1 MSEAPADNNNETIID
16 ESMVIEFLRRN
27 PELLMQ
33 YPDVFAALSVPHG
46 ADGATSL
53 VERQVKMLRGE
64 NQKLKQNIEQLVSIA
79 RDNED
84 LNQRFHRLALELI
97 NSDQLH
103 DVLALVQDQVQT
115 FFYTD
120 YVCFR
125 FLPGVSA
132 GGDLLEELSI
142 SDDENLLARLA
153 EWISNRQPVCGEQPR
168 EISDELFGP
177 GMPIGSCA
185 LIPLYGTTDFG
196 LLCLGS
202 TDRERFTADMGTIFL
217 QQLGELVSSRLNPLL
232 RQHN

>member
-1 MSEAPADNNNETIID
+1 MSEAPADNNNQPATD
-16 ESMVIEFLRRN
+16 ESTVIEYLRHN

-33 YPDVFAALSVPHG
+33 YPELFAALSVPHG
-46 ADGATSL
+46 TAGATSL
-53 VERQVKMLRGE
+53 VERQVKILRNE

-132 GGDLLEELSI
+132 GGDLLEELTI
-142 SDDENLLARLA
+142 SDDEALLPRLTG
-153 EWISNRQPVCGEQPR
+153 WIRERQPVCGPQPR
-168 EISDELFGP
+168 EICDELFGP
-177 GMPIGSCA
+177 DMPIGSCA
-185 LIPLYGTTDFG
+185 LIPLYGTSDFG
-196 LLCLGS
+196 LLCLAS
-202 TDRERFTADMGTIFL
+202 TDRARFTDEMGTIFL

-232 RQHN
+232 HRHN

>member
-1 MSEAPADNNNETIID
+1 MSEAPADKNNDTTID
-16 ESMVIEFLRRN
+16 ESTVINFLRNN
-27 PELLMQ
+27 PELLMK

-53 VERQVKMLRGE
+53 VERQVKMLRSE

-103 DVLALVQDQVQT
+103 DILSLVQDQVQT

-120 YVCFR
+120 YVSFR

-132 GGDLLEELSI
+132 GGDLVEELSM
-142 SDDENLLARLA
+142 SDDDTLLKLLSD
-153 EWISNRQPVCGEQPR
+153 WVGKRQPVCGQQPR
-168 EISDELFGP
+168 EICDELFGIDR
-177 GMPIGSCA
+177 PIGSCA
-185 LIPLYGTTDFG
+185 LIPLYGTRDFG

-202 TDRERFTADMGTIFL
+202 TDKDRFTDDMGTIFL

-232 RQHN
+232 RQRN

>member
-1 MSEAPADNNNETIID
+1 M
-16 ESMVIEFLRRN
+16 
-27 PELLMQ
+27 
-33 YPDVFAALSVPHG
+33 
-46 ADGATSL
+46 
-53 VERQVKMLRGE
+53 RQVKMLRGE

-97 NSDQLH
+97 NADQLH

-125 FLPGVSA
+125 FLPSISA

-142 SDDENLLARLA
+142 SDDEDVLTRLSG
-153 EWISNRQPVCGEQPR
+153 WLSKRQPVCGPQPR
-168 EISDELFGP
+168 EIYDELFGP
-177 GMPIGSCA
+177 DMPIGSCA
-185 LIPLYGTTDFG
+185 LIPLYGTSDFG
-196 LLCLGS
+196 LLCLAS
-202 TDRERFTADMGTIFL
+202 TDASRFTDDMGTIFL

-232 RQHN
+232 RQQS